1 MPTIKDLNSRI
12 PDGIHAECQT
22 LRHYCYWLRELCH
35 GAPEYLNIESVATNI
50 LTAQIFP
57 SEEERL
63 RNAELRFELLR
74 FIAQAM
80 HRTVPISSAASQM
93 LSVFLNAIAND
104 KENEGRKNLILSF
117 NYDTLIEDQ
126 IRQDPNLFSTI
137 AVDYG
142 VNIEPA
148 DRSACHGNRPKS
160 IDLLKL
166 HGSLNWYSIKGSGG
180 ELDLKNVCRIE
191 ADDRS
196 YPLYQKDNPIFI
208 PMAHAK
214 DSFLRGSL
222 FNVLWAK
229 ADYYLSNTD
238 EIYVIG
244 YGFPQTDWNSFPF
257 LLKHRNRIRQVV
269 VFESAGD
276 ASIARLE
283 RLFDKGIVV
292 CEDAKQFLSR
302 LFPQSFH

>member
-80 HRTVPISSAASQM
+80 HRTVPLSSAASQM
-93 LSVFLNAIAND
+93 LSAFLNAIAND

-191 ADDRS
+191 ADGPQLSALPKGQSDFHSHGAR
-196 YPLYQKDNPIFI
+196 QR
-208 PMAHAK
+208 
-214 DSFLRGSL
+214 FLFAGKPVQCTLGKSGL
-222 FNVLWAK
+222 LP
-229 ADYYLSNTD
+229 SNAD

-257 LLKHRNRIRQVV
+257 LLKHRDRIRQVV

>member
-80 HRTVPISSAASQM
+80 HRTVPLSSAASQM
-93 LSVFLNAIAND
+93 LSAFLNAIAND

-191 ADDRS
+191 ADDRRTAE
-196 YPLYQKDNPIFI
+196 LALVENLQREDLNPIEE
-208 PMAHAK
+208 AK
-214 DSFLRGSL
+214 GYKSL
-222 FNVLWAK
+222 IEDYGLTQEEAAKSVGRSRPAIANSMRLLSLSPAVLELVENVSL
-229 ADYYLSNTD
+229 
-238 EIYVIG
+238 
-244 YGFPQTDWNSFPF
+244 
-257 LLKHRNRIRQVV
+257 
-269 VFESAGD
+269 SAGH
-276 ASIARLE
+276 ARALVPISNE
-283 RLFDKGIVV
+283 
-292 CEDAKQFLSR
+292 AKQLAAAVGCFGRPAIVLV
-302 LFPQSFH
+302 

>member
-80 HRTVPISSAASQM
+80 HRTVPLSSAASQM
-93 LSVFLNAIAND
+93 LSAFLNAIAND

-126 IRQDPNLFSTI
+126 IRQDPNLFSSI

-208 PMAHAK
+208 PMAHACLLYTSPSPQRFLFAGK
-214 DSFLRGSL
+214 PVQCTLGKSGLLPFQRRRNLRDWLRFSTNRLEQFSLFAQAPRSLSPSRRFRIGGGRFHRQTRTPVRQRNRRLRG
-222 FNVLWAK
+222 
-229 ADYYLSNTD
+229 
-238 EIYVIG
+238 
-244 YGFPQTDWNSFPF
+244 
-257 LLKHRNRIRQVV
+257 R
-269 VFESAGD
+269 
-276 ASIARLE
+276 
-283 RLFDKGIVV
+283 
-292 CEDAKQFLSR
+292 
-302 LFPQSFH
+302 